1 MGLDSWDDG
10 AAYESYVGRWSRL
23 VATEFVR
30 WLSAPGES
38 AWLDFGCGSGALA
51 RTILAQASPRLVV
64 GCDRSTGFIDHAR
77 RHAPDPRA
85 QFRVASLTDLPAID
99 GGFDVCVS
107 GLVLNFLP
115 NPGEA
120 LTALAAGVRPGGTIA
135 AYVWDYA
142 EGMQF
147 MRVFWDAAVAH
158 DPKAQSLDEGIRF
171 PLCRPEPLRRTF
183 EGAGL
188 QSVDVR
194 AIDVPTVFRDFDDY
208 WQPFLGGQGPAPSY
222 LMGLSGV
229 HRKQLRAALQQRL
242 QSDDTECIRLIARV
256 WAIRGIVSN
265 L

>member
-1 MGLDSWDDG
+1 MSLDTWDDG

-23 VATEFVR
+23 VAAQFVR
-30 WLSAPGES
+30 WLAAPAQS
-38 AWLDFGCGSGALA
+38 AWLDVGCGSGALA
-51 RTILAQASPRLVV
+51 NTILAQASPRLVV
-64 GCDRSTGFIDHAR
+64 GCDRSAGFIDHAR
-77 RHAPDPRA
+77 GQTSDPRA
-85 QFRVASLTDLPAID
+85 QFTVASFADLPAIA

-120 LTALAAGVRPGGTIA
+120 LTALAARVRRGGTIA

-158 DPKAQSLDEGIRF
+158 DPAAQPLDEGIRF
-171 PLCRPEPLRRTF
+171 PLCQPEPLRRTF

-208 WQPFLGGQGPAPSY
+208 WQPFLGGQGPAPGY
-222 LMGLSGV
+222 VTGLSDA
-229 HRKQLRAALQQRL
+229 HRERLRAAIQQRL
-242 QSDDTECIRLIARV
+242 HSDDGGRIPLIARV
-256 WAIRGIVSN
+256 WAVRGLVA
-265 L
+265 

>member
-1 MGLDSWDDG
+1 MALDTWDDG

-23 VATEFVR
+23 VAEQFVR
-30 WLSAPGES
+30 WLSAPDES

-51 RTILAQASPRLVV
+51 NAILAQASPRLVV
-64 GCDRSTGFIDHAR
+64 GCDRSTGFIDHAG
-77 RHAPDPRA
+77 RHTSDPRA
-85 QFRVASLTDLPAID
+85 QFSVAGLTDLPAIE

-120 LTALAAGVRPGGTIA
+120 ITALAASVRRGGTIA

-158 DPKAQSLDEGIRF
+158 DPAAQSLDEGIRF

-208 WQPFLGGQGPAPSY
+208 WHPFLGGQGPAPSY
-222 LMGLSGV
+222 VMGLPDV
-229 HRKQLRAALQQRL
+229 HRMQLRTALQQRL
-242 QSDDTECIRLIARV
+242 HSDDTGRIRLIARV
-256 WAIRGIVSN
+256 WAVRGTVV
-265 L
+265 